1 MAILDNGKIAVGKTV
16 CNHQTIGG
24 LGRVRLSKSLGKT
37 NFRGT
42 ATVAFLTVMMAQIG
56 CHNAATTSQPAI
68 DTGDENV
75 AKTKLAEA
83 EPLYENRADLTKA
96 RVAVATLRQAQVADY
111 GNYEVAWKL
120 SRAAFYVA
128 QHTDNDDERDETFRE
143 GIQAGLAAVKLQPDK
158 PDGHFWLGA
167 NYGGTAEHS
176 TLAGL
181 ANVEDIKREMDA
193 VIKIDESYQGGSAY
207 LGLGRLYLRAP
218 RVLGGDVN
226 KAIEYLEKGLRLG
239 PNNTLIRVDL
249 AEAYEAAGRHADALK
264 QIEAVLTAT
273 PDPKYAPEHNDA
285 VAKAKKLLQKME
297 SR

>member
-1 MAILDNGKIAVGKTV
+1 MWAGTSVFL
-16 CNHQTIGG
+16 TIGI
-24 LGRVRLSKSLGKT
+24 
-37 NFRGT
+37 
-42 ATVAFLTVMMAQIG
+42 AQIG
-56 CHNAATTSQPAI
+56 CQRAATTTQPAI

-75 AKTKLAEA
+75 ARTKLAEA
-83 EPLYENRADLTKA
+83 EPLYEARADLTRA

-120 SRAAFYVA
+120 SRAAYYVGD
-128 QHTDNDDERDETFRE
+128 HTDNDDERDDMFRE
-143 GIQAGLAAVKLQPDK
+143 GIQAGQAAVKLQPDK

-167 NYGGTAEHS
+167 NLGGTAEHS

-207 LGLGRLYLRAP
+207 LGLGRLYLQAP

-226 KAIEYLEKGLRLG
+226 KAIAYLEKGLRLG
-239 PNNTLIRVDL
+239 PNNTLIRVEL
-249 AEAYEAAGRHADALK
+249 ARAYEMADRDVEARK
-264 QIEAVLTAT
+264 QIEAVLAAT

-285 VAKAKKLLQKME
+285 VKQATKLLEKIE
-297 SR
+297 AKR